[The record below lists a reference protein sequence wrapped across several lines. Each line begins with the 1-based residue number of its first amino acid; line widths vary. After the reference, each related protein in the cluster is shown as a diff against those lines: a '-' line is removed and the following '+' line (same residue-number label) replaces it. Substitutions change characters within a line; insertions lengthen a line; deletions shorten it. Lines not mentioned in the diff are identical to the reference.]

1 MLQRSPRTAGL
12 IEPCLPVP
20 AKARQSG
27 PDWLHEIKH
36 AGFRI
41 MALCDA
47 AGVRL
52 YTRNR
57 NDFTRF
63 PLIVA
68 AVNNTEAKP
77 AQAIPCGMPTNMND
91 TAPGAIRLEIEALLK
106 RLSDA
111 WARGDGKA
119 YGNLFCDDAQ
129 YVEAPG
135 RRVRGRAAIAQSH
148 QRIFD
153 SFFKGTRVATPAPPV
168 IRQIAADVVLVE
180 SSGTVIFAGEDETS
194 VPPNGLMTM
203 VIKRHAE
210 GWCIVSFQN
219 TPTGRLRSLRFI
231 TRYLASR
238 LRRGR

>member
-1 MLQRSPRTAGL
+1 
-12 IEPCLPVP
+12 
-20 AKARQSG
+20 
-27 PDWLHEIKH
+27 
-36 AGFRI
+36 
-41 MALCDA
+41 
-47 AGVRL
+47 
-52 YTRNR
+52 
-57 NDFTRF
+57 
-63 PLIVA
+63 
-68 AVNNTEAKP
+68 
-77 AQAIPCGMPTNMND
+77 MPTNVND
-91 TAPGAIRLEIEALLK
+91 TAPEAIRLEIEALLK

-111 WARGDGKA
+111 WARGDGRA

-153 SFFKGTRVATPAPPV
+153 SFFKGTCVATPAPPV

-180 SSGTVIFAGEDETS
+180 SSGAVIFAGEDETS